1 MTQTER
7 ILDYCKTHDGLTTLE
22 ASDRLRVC
30 RLSERIRELE
40 AKGYS
45 FSHTPEHTENGAR
58 VIRYRLLGREYKA
71 PPPQPIQHREL
82 NKIMEWDIP
91 EPYKAWMR

>member
-1 MTQTER
+1 
-7 ILDYCKTHDGLTTLE
+7 LE
-22 ASDRLRVC
+22 DSDRVRGC

-40 AKGYS
+40 KMGYR
-45 FSHTPEHTENGAR
+45 FSHTPEHTENAR

-71 PPPQPIQHREL
+71 PPPKPIQHREL

-91 EPYKAWMR
+91 EPYKDWMR